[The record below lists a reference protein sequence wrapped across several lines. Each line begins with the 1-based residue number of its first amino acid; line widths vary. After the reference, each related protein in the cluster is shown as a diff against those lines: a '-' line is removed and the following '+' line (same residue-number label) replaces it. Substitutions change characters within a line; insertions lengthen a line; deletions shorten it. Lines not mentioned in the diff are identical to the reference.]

1 MLSFSVPWTGHQ
13 TNRFA
18 LLRQADSGVAQ
29 ASRPFLGAAA
39 QSESCLNRSSFASGT
54 TAVTLALVA
63 AASLRCKRRPHR
75 QEQMRVVAAKSSELT
90 AATPLKLHLYD
101 HCPFCVRAELVLGWL
116 GLKCERI
123 LYNYGEGADPEKCD
137 GNGYEPSSGPVKL
150 TGFKMLPVLEGDVVP
165 TTGNMVG
172 MPESLEICSF
182 LIASAQSNESI
193 APATGRGDLDA
204 WLKRFAPVNG
214 QLIKPRIIKMPIKDW
229 SDPRDAAYSKW
240 KYTSKQGFDYA
251 AAEAATS
258 SLLTEM
264 ATLLQELE
272 PLLRGTTA
280 DGCPCLNVWGL
291 SIDDVLVLPLL
302 RNLTCVAGLE
312 WPALARKYVEM
323 GCKKGGVNLY
333 SEYAC

>member
-1 MLSFSVPWTGHQ
+1 MCQ
-13 TNRFA
+13 
-18 LLRQADSGVAQ
+18 
-29 ASRPFLGAAA
+29 
-39 QSESCLNRSSFASGT
+39 ESCPNRSSFASGT
-54 TAVTLALVA
+54 AVATMAAVA
-63 AASLRCKRRPHR
+63 AASLRHKWRPRR
-75 QEQMRVVAAKSSELT
+75 QEQMRKVAVRSATLT
-90 AATPLKLHLYD
+90 ATTPLKLHLYD

-123 LYNYGEGADPEKCD
+123 LYNYGEGADPGKCD

-182 LIASAQSNESI
+182 LIASAQGDESI

-214 QLIKPRIIKMPIKDW
+214 QLIKPRIIKMPVKDW

-251 AAEAATS
+251 AAEAATP
-258 SLLTEM
+258 SLLRDM

-280 DGCPCLNVWGL
+280 DGCPCINVWGL

-312 WPALARKYVEM
+312 WPTLARKYVEM
-323 GCKKGGVNLY
+323 GSSKGGVKLY